1 MPDRDISRILRR
13 VKKVVDAGSLR
24 TPELESYLSKSAGNF
39 AIITEFATLEMFYG
53 DVDVNFRRSLAIICR
68 FPQQVIIL
76 KSNAKIS
83 KMTPRPRGLQKRL
96 QDEAKTQNF
105 VKFCR
110 LLSRDEIPN
119 QYLRQNIMDY
129 GEFAREWRDRFTRQT
144 VSIRAAITNL
154 EKQIAPN
161 DLKALRSGQLASP
174 AFTEQAIRNIMGV
187 TALHF
192 RDVVR
197 ANPMP
202 DSDQALFTFPFRYAV
217 CTYALSLKWVIDGG
231 HSNAGRPK
239 LRNDYID
246 MTYAAYATFFDG
258 LITKDRKLQ
267 AIHAAS
273 CWILANVFGIKTS
286 VSCSPAVSRTLG

>member
-1 MPDRDISRILRR
+1 
-13 VKKVVDAGSLR
+13 VKKIVDSGGLR
-24 TPELESYLSKSAGNF
+24 TPELESYVSKSTRNF
-39 AIITEFATLEMFYG
+39 VVITEFATLEMFYG
-53 DVDVNFRRSLAIICR
+53 DADVNFRRSLAIIRR

-83 KMTPRPRGLQKRL
+83 KMTPRPRGLQNRL
-96 QDEAKTQNF
+96 EDEAKTQDF

-110 LLSRDEIPN
+110 LLSRDGVSN
-119 QYLRQNIMDY
+119 DHLRQNIMDY
-129 GEFAREWRDRFTRQT
+129 GVFAHEWRDRFTRQT

-154 EKQIAPN
+154 EKQIAPS

-174 AFTEQAIRNIMGV
+174 TFTKQAVRNIMGV

-197 ANPMP
+197 ADPMP
-202 DSDQALFTFPFRYAV
+202 DSEQALFTFPFRYAV
-217 CTYALSLKWVIDGG
+217 CTYALSLKWVMEGG
-231 HSNAGRPK
+231 HSNAAEPK

-258 LITKDRKLQ
+258 LITKDTKLQ
-267 AIHAAS
+267 EVYSAS
-273 CWILANVFGIKTS
+273 CWILARVFGMKLS
-286 VSCSPAVSRTLG
+286 ANCSPASPRTAA